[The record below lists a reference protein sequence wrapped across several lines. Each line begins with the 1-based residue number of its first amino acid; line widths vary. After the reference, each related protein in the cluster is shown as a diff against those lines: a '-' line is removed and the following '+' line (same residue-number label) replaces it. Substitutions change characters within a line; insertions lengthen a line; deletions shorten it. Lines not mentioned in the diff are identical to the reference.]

1 MASGKLLCN
10 RALGSVLCYSLDGGM
25 EAVGG
30 RRKKE
35 VVYIYI
41 YIYIKLWLICVV
53 IQQKPTQ
60 HCKVTFLE
68 LKNKNN

>member
-35 VVYIYI
+35 GYVYTY
-41 YIYIKLWLICVV
+41 
-53 IQQKPTQ
+53 
-60 HCKVTFLE
+60 
-68 LKNKNN
+68 N

>member
-1 MASGKLLCN
+1 MCKMASGKLLCN

-35 VVYIYI
+35 GYVYTY
-41 YIYIKLWLICVV
+41 
-53 IQQKPTQ
+53 
-60 HCKVTFLE
+60 
-68 LKNKNN
+68 N